1 MTLSTLN
8 SQLAQIEENLKDINF
23 DGIAALYTRNEWQ
36 GGGTSEPKYIP
47 EYRDIK
53 RHIYYMFDSV
63 KKEFLAE
70 FAETDKCRRIVT
82 SCGGIQAVL
91 YLEDDWLDLKFSLH
105 FNIATVCDEETS
117 NFIDDEGWDCE
128 P

>member
-1 MTLSTLN
+1 MKLEEATR
-8 SQLAQIEENLKDINF
+8 QLDRMKENLADINF
-23 DGIAALYTRNEWQ
+23 NGIAAIFKRNEWQ
-36 GGGTSEPKYIP
+36 WGGNGEPKYIP

-53 RHIYYMFDSV
+53 QHIYYMFDSV

-91 YLEDDWLDLKFSLH
+91 YLEDDWLDLKFSLD
-105 FNIATVCDEETS
+105 FNIAAVCDEETN